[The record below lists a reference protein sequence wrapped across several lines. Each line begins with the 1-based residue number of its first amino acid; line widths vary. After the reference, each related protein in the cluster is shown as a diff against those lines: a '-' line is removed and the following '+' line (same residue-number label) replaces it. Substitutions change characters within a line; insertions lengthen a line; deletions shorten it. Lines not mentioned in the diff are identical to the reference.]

1 MKNIYI
7 KPTPLPSKLY
17 VRNDVTPPFYSNFQ
31 GDAVNIYITSDE
43 KIENGDWCISL
54 CDDESYEEIYQCKD
68 VSLIDKEDKKIIL
81 TDNQDL
87 IKDGVQAI
95 DDDFIEWFIKNPCDE
110 IFVNK
115 IEGFDFQ
122 LDKYSYNYKIIIPKE
137 DLGYT
142 TKMGVE
148 VSNEMVRKTMI
159 PKEYFGKQGIDIKE
173 FERKANEIIEQV
185 GPNNIIDT
193 WLEKH
198 GNPEITKQVE
208 AEAKELCKQETLEE
222 EKDSVFSQLEV
233 GKEYEKEVFEIGE
246 ETLEEALERIF
257 DDNLYGVEHYRAG
270 FLEAIKWQSKRM
282 YSKEEVIEHLNHLI
296 MLPSS
301 ELDKFTNE
309 EEMITMKWF
318 EQFKKR

>member
-31 GDAVNIYITSDE
+31 GNAVNIYITSDE
-43 KIENGDWCISL
+43 KIKEGEWCISL

-68 VSLIDKEDKKIIL
+68 VSLIDEEDKKIIL

-87 IKDGVQAI
+87 IKDGVQPI
-95 DDDFIEWFIKNPCDE
+95 DDDFIKWFIKNPCDE

-115 IEGFDFQ
+115 IEAFDFQ

-185 GPNNIIDT
+185 GHNNIIDT

-198 GNPEITKQVE
+198 GNPEIAKQVE
-208 AEAKELCKQETLEE
+208 AEAKELCE
-222 EKDSVFSQLEV
+222 
-233 GKEYEKEVFEIGE
+233 E

-301 ELDKFTNE
+301 ELDKFTDD

-318 EQFKKR
+318 EQFKKK